1 MGLCGRKMTR
11 TDRLANA
18 LEAVGC
24 PDPRPVAVL
33 TLEVLDEIGDDLE
46 PMGARLT
53 AIRGARYG
61 TPDENFSRIAHL
73 WEPILG
79 VEVTPQQVGLAMIAV
94 KLARLIETPDDE
106 DGLVDL
112 AGYAATLQILAGREP
127 SV

>member
-1 MGLCGRKMTR
+1 MSTLPMQ
-11 TDRLANA
+11 
-18 LEAVGC
+18 
-24 PDPRPVAVL
+24 PSDPV
-33 TLEVLDEIGDDLE
+33 

-61 TPDENFSRIAHL
+61 HPSTNFARIASL

-79 VEVTPQQVGLAMIAV
+79 VRMSVQQVGLCLVAL

-106 DGLVDL
+106 DSIHDL
-112 AGYAATLQILAGREP
+112 AGYAATLEMLAGREP